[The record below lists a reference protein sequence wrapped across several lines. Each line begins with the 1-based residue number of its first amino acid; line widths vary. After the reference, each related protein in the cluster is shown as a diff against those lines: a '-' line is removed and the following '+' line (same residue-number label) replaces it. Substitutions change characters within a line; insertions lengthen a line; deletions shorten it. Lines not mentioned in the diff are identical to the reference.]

1 MMKLKKT
8 KEMLVIKKKR
18 NRINLILF
26 LTGFNLILFGQDTI
40 KSYFDVLTINKII
53 QNELDKG
60 NKDIM
65 KYEEI
70 VHKIGTFKLTT
81 GDTVSIYDFSDPPN
95 CSHCVAVFVICNY
108 FHKKKSY
115 NIYRVYEGDV
125 ELKTVI
131 KILEDVDLIENKRE
145 KLYVLRKLF
154 GELKYFSNEFYI
166 YERK

>member
-1 MMKLKKT
+1 MKLKKT
-8 KEMLVIKKKR
+8 KNMLVIKKKR

-65 KYEEI
+65 KYEKI

-131 KILEDVDLIENKRE
+131 KILEDVDLIESKRE

>member
-8 KEMLVIKKKR
+8 KNMLVIKKKR

-81 GDTVSIYDFSDPPN
+81 GDTVSIYDFSVPP
-95 CSHCVAVFVICNY
+95 CCHCVAAFVICNY

-115 NIYRVYEGDV
+115 SIYKVYEGDV

>member
-1 MMKLKKT
+1 MKLKKT
-8 KEMLVIKKKR
+8 KSMLIIKKKR

-26 LTGFNLILFGQDTI
+26 LTGLNLILFGQDTI
-40 KSYFDVLTINKII
+40 KSHFDVLTINKII

-60 NKDIM
+60 EDIM
-65 KYEEI
+65 EFEEI
-70 VHKIGTFKLTT
+70 VRKIGTFKLTT
-81 GDTVSIYDFSDPPN
+81 GDTVSIYDFSVPPN
-95 CSHCVAVFVICNY
+95 CSHCIAVFVICNY

-131 KILEDVDLIENKRE
+131 KILEDVDLIKDKRE

-154 GELKYFSNEFYI
+154 GNTI
-166 YERK
+166 VQDDCQ